1 MTRKRARQG
10 LQTLMFDTCPQC
22 GGTGYMLSGRTV
34 YMQIVRR
41 IRELFKSGRIK
52 TNLEIEVHPEVAQYL
67 TKTVLEDLGESIGRK
82 ISIVVNP
89 QISREGYSFMAI
101 AE

>member
-1 MTRKRARQG
+1 MYAALVPFWPRRDDAKRARQG

-52 TNLEIEVHPEVAQYL
+52 TNLEIEVH
-67 TKTVLEDLGESIGRK
+67 R
-82 ISIVVNP
+82 
-89 QISREGYSFMAI
+89 R
-101 AE
+101 

>member
-1 MTRKRARQG
+1 
-10 LQTLMFDTCPQC
+10 
-22 GGTGYMLSGRTV
+22 MLSGRTV
-34 YMQIVRR
+34 YMQIIRR

-52 TNLEIEVHPEVAQYL
+52 SNLEIEVHPEVAQYL
-67 TKTVLEDLGESIGRK
+67 TKAVLEELGASIGRK

-89 QISREGYSFMAI
+89 QISREGYSLMAV

>member
-1 MTRKRARQG
+1 MTRKRSRQG

-52 TNLEIEVHPEVAQYL
+52 TDLELEVHPEVAQYL
-67 TKTVLEDLGESIGRK
+67 TKAVLVDLGESIGRK

-89 QISREGYSFMAI
+89 QISREGYSLMAVT
-101 AE
+101 E

>member
-1 MTRKRARQG
+1 MTRKRARQVA
-10 LQTLMFDTCPQC
+10 TLMFDTCPQC

-34 YMQIVRR
+34 YMQIIRR

-52 TNLEIEVHPEVAQYL
+52 SNLEIEVHPEVAQYL
-67 TKTVLEDLGESIGRK
+67 TKAVLEELGDSIGRK

-89 QISREGYSFMAI
+89 QISREGYSLMAV

>member
-34 YMQIVRR
+34 YMQILRR

-52 TNLEIEVHPEVAQYL
+52 SNLEIEVHPEVAQYL
-67 TKTVLEDLGESIGRK
+67 TKSVLDDLGASIGRS

-89 QISREGYSFMAI
+89 QISREGYSLMAV